1 MKMKTVFLN
10 SAKVDFDQKLDYSKF
25 EEATEFTKYDD
36 TVTDEQILERVQG
49 QEVVITKEMS
59 IGRDVI
65 LKFPSSVKLI
75 CEAGTGFNNI
85 DLDAAKQKN
94 IAVCNVPS
102 YSTESVGHLAITF
115 VLMLSAS
122 LHLQQ
127 KMLDNG
133 NYDNFS
139 KCLQVPHYEVLGKN
153 LGVIGGGAIGR
164 QTIKAGLA
172 LGMNVLI
179 CDPFP
184 QPWGDAPVK
193 YVPLEDLLKNSDF
206 ISLHCPLMPSTKH
219 IINKETLNLL
229 KPSAYIV
236 NTSRGPLINE
246 ADLVEALK
254 SGKLAGAALDVQEVE
269 PATPDNPLFQLDNV
283 IMTPHIGWRRY
294 ESRQRLFN
302 LIADNITAF
311 SQGKPVNIV
320 N

>member
-59 IGRDVI
+59 IGRDLI
-65 LKFPSSVKLI
+65 LKFPASVKLI

-127 KMLDNG
+127 KMLDKG
-133 NYDNFS
+133 TYDNFS
-139 KCLQVPHYEVLGKN
+139 KYLQVPHYEVLGKN
-153 LGVIGGGAIGR
+153 LGVIGA
-164 QTIKAGLA
+164 
-172 LGMNVLI
+172 V
-179 CDPFP
+179 
-184 QPWGDAPVK
+184 
-193 YVPLEDLLKNSDF
+193 
-206 ISLHCPLMPSTKH
+206 
-219 IINKETLNLL
+219 
-229 KPSAYIV
+229 PSA
-236 NTSRGPLINE
+236 
-246 ADLVEALK
+246 
-254 SGKLAGAALDVQEVE
+254 GKQ
-269 PATPDNPLFQLDNV
+269 
-283 IMTPHIGWRRY
+283 
-294 ESRQRLFN
+294 
-302 LIADNITAF
+302 
-311 SQGKPVNIV
+311 
-320 N
+320 